1 MRKPLNPLDFAAS
14 NAMPS
19 VITVSNPLQQLLDDF
34 RRQDRVHA
42 GSLIVS
48 MFGDAVVPR
57 GGRIWLGSLIRL
69 LQPLGL
75 NERLVR
81 TAVFRLVRDEWL
93 ASQRSGRR
101 TDYLLTPLGE
111 QRIDE
116 AARVIYAAATPHWD
130 RRWRLIVTV
139 GELAAKDRERLRKA
153 LLWQGFGSLSN
164 DCFVHPGVDLI
175 AVFDALVAEGL
186 GGLLDRLKPLMAAD
200 AAPGTAASDA
210 AMVHS
215 AWDLGHLADMYR
227 SFTARY
233 QPVLGTLR
241 DGGFELA
248 DETAFLLRVLLIHDH
263 RRLLLRDPGLPD
275 VLLPADWPGQK
286 ARLLC
291 RELYRRLLAGSERHL
306 DACFHLAD
314 GSTPE
319 ASARL
324 HERFRDTD
332 PLALPL

>member
-1 MRKPLNPLDFAAS
+1 
-14 NAMPS
+14 
-19 VITVSNPLQQLLDDF
+19 
-34 RRQDRVHA
+34 
-42 GSLIVS
+42 
-48 MFGDAVVPR
+48 
-57 GGRIWLGSLIRL
+57 
-69 LQPLGL
+69 
-75 NERLVR
+75 
-81 TAVFRLVRDEWL
+81 
-93 ASQRSGRR
+93 
-101 TDYLLTPLGE
+101 
-111 QRIDE
+111 
-116 AARVIYAAATPHWD
+116 
-130 RRWRLIVTV
+130 
-139 GELAAKDRERLRKA
+139 
-153 LLWQGFGSLSN
+153 
-164 DCFVHPGVDLI
+164 
-175 AVFDALVAEGL
+175 
-186 GGLLDRLKPLMAAD
+186 
-200 AAPGTAASDA
+200 
-210 AMVHS
+210 
-215 AWDLGHLADMYR
+215 
-227 SFTARY
+227 
-233 QPVLGTLR
+233 LR